1 MRIYVGNLSY
11 DTTEDELRKDFSA
24 FGEVASVSVVTDR
37 YSGRSKGFAF
47 VEMTNKAEADAA
59 IAGLNGKSVKDRT
72 LVVNEARPRT
82 EGGSS
87 GGSRGGY
94 GGVLHRAM
102 ELLRFRLLRWSGVL
116 SDDAHPARRKL
127 DEFANRPRLLRT
139 AGRCIAGDLCL
150 AQLRARI
157 GG

>member
-11 DTTEDELRKDFSA
+11 DTTEDELKQEFAA

-59 IAGLNGKSVKDRT
+59 IAGLNGKSVKERT

-82 EGGSS
+82 EGGGGGGY
-87 GGSRGGY
+87 GGSRDGGRGGY
-94 GGVLHRAM
+94 GG
-102 ELLRFRLLRWSGVL
+102 GGYG
-116 SDDAHPARRKL
+116 DRRGG
-127 DEFANRPRLLRT
+127 
-139 AGRCIAGDLCL
+139 GRD
-150 AQLRARI
+150 
-157 GG
+157 GGGRDGGGRGGRR

>member
-24 FGEVASVSVVTDR
+24 FGEVASVSVVTDS

-59 IAGLNGKSVKDRT
+59 IAGLNGKAIKERT

-87 GGSRGGY
+87 GGRSGGY
-94 GGVLHRAM
+94 GGGGYGGGGYGGGGGGGGYGDKRGGG
-102 ELLRFRLLRWSGVL
+102 R
-116 SDDAHPARRKL
+116 DDRGRGGRR
-127 DEFANRPRLLRT
+127 
-139 AGRCIAGDLCL
+139 
-150 AQLRARI
+150 
-157 GG
+157 

>member
-11 DTTEDELRKDFSA
+11 DTTEDELKKDFSA
-24 FGEVASVSVVTDR
+24 FGEVVSVSVVTDR

-59 IAGLNGKSVKDRT
+59 ITGLNGKAVKERT

-94 GGVLHRAM
+94 SGGGGGGGGYGGGRD
-102 ELLRFRLLRWSGVL
+102 SGGRGGYGGGGGGYG
-116 SDDAHPARRKL
+116 DKRGGGGRDGGGRGGRR
-127 DEFANRPRLLRT
+127 
-139 AGRCIAGDLCL
+139 
-150 AQLRARI
+150 
-157 GG
+157 

>member
-11 DTTEDELRKDFSA
+11 DTTEDELKKDFSA
-24 FGEVASVSVVTDR
+24 FGEVVSASVVTDR

-59 IAGLNGKSVKDRT
+59 IAGLNGKSVKERT

-94 GGVLHRAM
+94 SGGGGYGGGRD
-102 ELLRFRLLRWSGVL
+102 SGRGGYGGGGGYG
-116 SDDAHPARRKL
+116 DKRGGGRDGGRDGGGRGGYGGRR
-127 DEFANRPRLLRT
+127 
-139 AGRCIAGDLCL
+139 
-150 AQLRARI
+150 
-157 GG
+157 

>member
-11 DTTEDELRKDFSA
+11 DTTEDELKKDFSA
-24 FGEVASVSVVTDR
+24 FGEVVSVSVVTDR

-59 IAGLNGKSVKDRT
+59 ITGLNGKAVKERT

-94 GGVLHRAM
+94 SGGGGGGGGYGGGRD
-102 ELLRFRLLRWSGVL
+102 SGGRGGYG
-116 SDDAHPARRKL
+116 DKRGGRDGGGRGGRR
-127 DEFANRPRLLRT
+127 
-139 AGRCIAGDLCL
+139 
-150 AQLRARI
+150 
-157 GG
+157 

>member
-11 DTTEDELRKDFSA
+11 DTTEDELKKDFSA
-24 FGEVASVSVVTDR
+24 FGEVVSVSVVTDR

-59 IAGLNGKSVKDRT
+59 ITGLNGKAVKERT

-87 GGSRGGY
+87 SGGSRGGY
-94 GGVLHRAM
+94 SGGGGGGYGGGRD
-102 ELLRFRLLRWSGVL
+102 SGGGGGYG
-116 SDDAHPARRKL
+116 DKRGGGRDGGGRGGRR
-127 DEFANRPRLLRT
+127 
-139 AGRCIAGDLCL
+139 
-150 AQLRARI
+150 
-157 GG
+157 

>member
-11 DTTEDELRKDFSA
+11 DTTEDELKKDFSA
-24 FGEVASVSVVTDR
+24 FGEVVSVSVVTDR

-59 IAGLNGKSVKDRT
+59 IAGLNGKSVKERT

-94 GGVLHRAM
+94 SGGGGYGGGRD
-102 ELLRFRLLRWSGVL
+102 SGRGGYGGGGGGYG
-116 SDDAHPARRKL
+116 DKRGGGRDGGRDGGGRGGYGGRR
-127 DEFANRPRLLRT
+127 
-139 AGRCIAGDLCL
+139 
-150 AQLRARI
+150 
-157 GG
+157 

>member
-11 DTTEDELRKDFSA
+11 DTTEDELRKDFST
-24 FGEVASVSVVTDR
+24 FGEVVSVSVVTDR

-59 IAGLNGKSVKDRT
+59 IAGLNGKAVKERT

-87 GGSRGGY
+87 GGRSGGYSGYGGGGYGGGGRDGGGRGGY
-94 GGVLHRAM
+94 GGGGGGYGDKRGGG
-102 ELLRFRLLRWSGVL
+102 RDGGGRGG
-116 SDDAHPARRKL
+116 RR
-127 DEFANRPRLLRT
+127 
-139 AGRCIAGDLCL
+139 
-150 AQLRARI
+150 
-157 GG
+157 

>member
-11 DTTEDELRKDFSA
+11 DTTEDELKKDFST
-24 FGEVASVSVVTDR
+24 FGEVVSVSVVTDR

-59 IAGLNGKSVKDRT
+59 IAGLNGKSVKERT

-87 GGSRGGY
+87 SGGSRGGY
-94 GGVLHRAM
+94 SGGG
-102 ELLRFRLLRWSGVL
+102 SGGYGGGRD
-116 SDDAHPARRKL
+116 SGRGGYGGGGGYGDKRGGGGRDGGRDSGGRGGYGGRR
-127 DEFANRPRLLRT
+127 
-139 AGRCIAGDLCL
+139 
-150 AQLRARI
+150 
-157 GG
+157 

>member
-11 DTTEDELRKDFSA
+11 DTTEDELRKDFST

-59 IAGLNGKSVKDRT
+59 IAGLNGKAVKERT

-82 EGGSS
+82 KGGAGGGRS
-87 GGSRGGY
+87 GGYGGGYGGGGGRDGGGRGGY
-94 GGVLHRAM
+94 GGGGGYGDKR
-102 ELLRFRLLRWSGVL
+102 SGGR
-116 SDDAHPARRKL
+116 DGGGRGGRRS
-127 DEFANRPRLLRT
+127 
-139 AGRCIAGDLCL
+139 GY
-150 AQLRARI
+150 
-157 GG
+157 

>member
-59 IAGLNGKSVKDRT
+59 IAGLNGKAIKERT

-82 EGGSS
+82 EGGRS
-87 GGSRGGY
+87 GGY
-94 GGVLHRAM
+94 GGGGYGGGGYGGGGGGGG
-102 ELLRFRLLRWSGVL
+102 SGDKRGGGR
-116 SDDAHPARRKL
+116 DDRGRGGRR
-127 DEFANRPRLLRT
+127 
-139 AGRCIAGDLCL
+139 
-150 AQLRARI
+150 
-157 GG
+157 

>member
-11 DTTEDELRKDFSA
+11 DTTEDELKKDFSA
-24 FGEVASVSVVTDR
+24 FGEVVSVSVVTDR

-59 IAGLNGKSVKDRT
+59 ITGLNGKAVKERT

-87 GGSRGGY
+87 SGGSRGGY
-94 GGVLHRAM
+94 SGGGGGGYGDKRGGG
-102 ELLRFRLLRWSGVL
+102 RDGGGRGG
-116 SDDAHPARRKL
+116 RR
-127 DEFANRPRLLRT
+127 
-139 AGRCIAGDLCL
+139 
-150 AQLRARI
+150 
-157 GG
+157 

>member
-82 EGGSS
+82 EGGSGGGRSS
-87 GGSRGGY
+87 GGYGGGGYGGGGGGGGGYGGGGGRDGGGRGGY
-94 GGVLHRAM
+94 GGGGGGYGDKRGGG
-102 ELLRFRLLRWSGVL
+102 RDGGGRGG
-116 SDDAHPARRKL
+116 RR
-127 DEFANRPRLLRT
+127 
-139 AGRCIAGDLCL
+139 
-150 AQLRARI
+150 
-157 GG
+157 

>member
-59 IAGLNGKSVKDRT
+59 IAGLNGKAIKERT

-82 EGGSS
+82 EGGRS
-87 GGSRGGY
+87 GGY
-94 GGVLHRAM
+94 GGGGYGGGGYGGGGGGGGYGDKRGGG
-102 ELLRFRLLRWSGVL
+102 R
-116 SDDAHPARRKL
+116 DDRGRGGRR
-127 DEFANRPRLLRT
+127 
-139 AGRCIAGDLCL
+139 
-150 AQLRARI
+150 
-157 GG
+157 

>member
-11 DTTEDELRKDFSA
+11 ETTEDELKKDFSA
-24 FGEVASVSVVTDR
+24 FGEVVSVSVVTDR

-82 EGGSS
+82 EGGSGGGRS
-87 GGSRGGY
+87 GGY
-94 GGVLHRAM
+94 
-102 ELLRFRLLRWSGVL
+102 SGVRRL
-116 SDDAHPARRKL
+116 WWRRLRRQARWRRAGWRRTRRPA
-127 DEFANRPRLLRT
+127 LLNPFT
-139 AGRCIAGDLCL
+139 LEDSGCQESLK
-150 AQLRARI
+150 
-157 GG
+157 

>member
-11 DTTEDELRKDFSA
+11 DTTEDELKKDFSA
-24 FGEVASVSVVTDR
+24 FGEVVSVSVVTDR

-59 IAGLNGKSVKDRT
+59 ITGLNGKAVKERT

-94 GGVLHRAM
+94 SGG
-102 ELLRFRLLRWSGVL
+102 SGGGYGGGRD
-116 SDDAHPARRKL
+116 SGRGGYGGGGGGGYGDKRGGGRDGGRDSGGRGGYGGRR
-127 DEFANRPRLLRT
+127 
-139 AGRCIAGDLCL
+139 
-150 AQLRARI
+150 
-157 GG
+157 

>member
-11 DTTEDELRKDFSA
+11 DTTEDELRKDFST
-24 FGEVASVSVVTDR
+24 FGEVVSVSVVTDR

-59 IAGLNGKSVKDRT
+59 IAGLNGKAVKERT

-87 GGSRGGY
+87 GGRSGGYGGGGYGGGGRDSGGRGGY
-94 GGVLHRAM
+94 GGGYGDKRGGG
-102 ELLRFRLLRWSGVL
+102 RDGGGRGG
-116 SDDAHPARRKL
+116 RR
-127 DEFANRPRLLRT
+127 
-139 AGRCIAGDLCL
+139 
-150 AQLRARI
+150 
-157 GG
+157 

>member
-59 IAGLNGKSVKDRT
+59 IAGLNGKAIKERT

-94 GGVLHRAM
+94 SGGGGGYGGGGYGGGRD
-102 ELLRFRLLRWSGVL
+102 SGGRGGYGGGGGGYG
-116 SDDAHPARRKL
+116 DKRGGGRDGGGRGGRR
-127 DEFANRPRLLRT
+127 
-139 AGRCIAGDLCL
+139 
-150 AQLRARI
+150 
-157 GG
+157 